1 MNMALPFVTAIVV
14 AAGNSTRMGRNK
26 LLLSVGGEPLIV
38 KTVAAFVNAES
49 VRDIVVVTS
58 SDDVKKAITEK
69 QFSKN
74 IMFADGGNCRQESVR
89 NGFYAV
95 SPNTEIVCVHDGAR
109 PFVLADDIDSVN
121 AAAAEFGAAVCGVRA
136 VNTIKTLT
144 PDGFIDETVNREKVV
159 SVFTPQAFR
168 RDIYAEALCRA
179 EKSLHLY
186 TDDSGLV
193 EVCGYPVRFI
203 ECDRCN
209 IKITYP
215 SDLK

>member
-1 MNMALPFVTAIVV
+1 MALPFVTAIVV

-26 LLLSVGGEPLIV
+26 LLLPVGGEPLIV
-38 KTVAAFVNAES
+38 KTVVAFVNAES

-109 PFVLADDIDSVN
+109 PFVLSDDIDSVN

-168 RDIYAEALCRA
+168 RNIYAEALCRA

-193 EVCGYPVRFI
+193 ESCGYPVRFI

>member
-1 MNMALPFVTAIVV
+1 MALPFVTAIVV

-193 EVCGYPVRFI
+193 EACGYPVRFI